1 MIYVV
6 TGPPCGGKSS
16 YVREHMRPGDV
27 RVDFDLL
34 AQALGS
40 ADAHDPN
47 VSDSVFAVTAAARR
61 AVVGRVLD
69 TEQPLT
75 NDSWLI
81 WQKVPPVMAERLEA
95 VDAEFVEVDPG
106 KEECLR
112 RAREDNRP
120 QRTFDGIEQYYAGEE
135 SEKGGR
141 QVQTKSVSATVKAAS
156 ADADTAQGVV
166 SMLVSVF
173 GNVDSYGDMVMPGA
187 FSKTLSEWAAKGD
200 PIPFVWSHQWGDPFA
215 ILGEVTKAAETED
228 GLEVEAKIDLET
240 ELGKQVYGLLKKRLV
255 TQASF
260 AYDIDEAE
268 WVEHEAPDGGKYG
281 VYELR
286 KLSLLEVGPCLLGAN
301 RETELLEVKAREL
314 ADRIKAGRPLS
325 DNVLQSLAKAH
336 SYLGGVLDA
345 TADTASGDGPG
356 TGDEKSTPTDGAQ
369 IRARLNLNLM
379 EGIDA

>member
-1 MIYVV
+1 MF
-6 TGPPCGGKSS
+6 TKDC
-16 YVREHMRPGDV
+16 
-27 RVDFDLL
+27 
-34 AQALGS
+34 
-40 ADAHDPN
+40 
-47 VSDSVFAVTAAARR
+47 
-61 AVVGRVLD
+61 
-69 TEQPLT
+69 
-75 NDSWLI
+75 
-81 WQKVPPVMAERLEA
+81 PVEIKAMAEA
-95 VDAEFVEVDPG
+95 
-106 KEECLR
+106 
-112 RAREDNRP
+112 
-120 QRTFDGIEQYYAGEE
+120 DGL
-135 SEKGGR
+135 EKG
-141 QVQTKSVSATVKAAS
+141 TVR
-156 ADADTAQGVV
+156 
-166 SMLVSVF
+166 MLVSVF
-173 GNVDSYGDMVMPGA
+173 GNVDSYGDMVTPGA
-187 FSKTLSEWAAKGD
+187 FTESLAAWMGKGD

-215 ILGEVTKAAETED
+215 ILGEVTKAVETEA
-228 GLEVEAKIDLET
+228 GLEVEAKIDLDSGM
-240 ELGKQVYGLLKKRLV
+240 GKQVYGLLKKRLV